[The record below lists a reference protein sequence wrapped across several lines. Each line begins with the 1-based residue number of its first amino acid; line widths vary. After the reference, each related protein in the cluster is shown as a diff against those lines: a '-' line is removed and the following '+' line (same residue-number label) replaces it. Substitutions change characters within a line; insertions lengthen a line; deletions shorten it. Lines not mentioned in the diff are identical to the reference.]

1 MEWSGVGSRS
11 RELRLRLG
19 VPHAARVRLVT
30 YAPKATLWM
39 EHGDRDPTPQHTDRN
54 SRQFLNGRH
63 SKVFFSRCCKIAKPT
78 QHRLGRFLKL
88 WLCDGSKASQGQ
100 NYLGWTRPHHLPR
113 SWCLRLDQS
122 SQEGTRRLQA
132 PCQPAF
138 GHHCSPSRRPVIPW
152 RIWQTVHSK
161 LLQHHPGV
169 WITCDEVGVNFRL
182 PPLALS
188 RRLRDS
194 QQITSAFGVL
204 ETSSA
209 MVSVVVSRDCIWSLL
224 AVTCLLLWF
233 ASSCVVA
240 VLIVLN
246 RERLQSTSAL
256 SDREDMFAAPPMF
269 WGRLSLPMGERVPLP
284 AVVVSAEE

>member
-152 RIWQTVHSK
+152 RIWQTVHSSSFNITLVSGSLVMK
-161 LLQHHPGV
+161 LV
-169 WITCDEVGVNFRL
+169 STSDSRL
-182 PPLALS
+182 WLCRADCATPSKSRALS
-188 RRLRDS
+188 ACWRPRAR
-194 QQITSAFGVL
+194 
-204 ETSSA
+204 
-209 MVSVVVSRDCIWSLL
+209 W
-224 AVTCLLLWF
+224 
-233 ASSCVVA
+233 
-240 VLIVLN
+240 
-246 RERLQSTSAL
+246 
-256 SDREDMFAAPPMF
+256 
-269 WGRLSLPMGERVPLP
+269 
-284 AVVVSAEE
+284 